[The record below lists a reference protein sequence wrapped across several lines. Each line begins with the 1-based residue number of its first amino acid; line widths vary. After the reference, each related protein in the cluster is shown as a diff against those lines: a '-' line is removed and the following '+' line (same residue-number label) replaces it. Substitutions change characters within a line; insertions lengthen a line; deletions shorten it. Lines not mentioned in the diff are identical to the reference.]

1 MSKSILIATFSVWN
15 RNRRT
20 AISGMI
26 EPLLSYF
33 LPKNY
38 DIDLIDGLHPGSSD
52 VLTKIE
58 QYRNKKLI
66 KKTISYTS
74 KILHPLLNSFNT
86 NATQII
92 FKIRD
97 FFSVL
102 EWGIRSRKKY
112 DIFIG
117 MESIYTIAGIVLRKI
132 GITRYVIY
140 YVSDYSPKRYSQ
152 NWFNTIY
159 VFLDKFCAKHSEYIW
174 DVSPAMQKGR
184 KQAGLEQDKSA
195 PVIIVPNALF
205 PSQIFHCPINEQ
217 IPHSLVFA
225 GTLGLENGSDIAIKA
240 VAKLVKKYPDISL
253 HVFGGNEQGKETFL
267 KKMAEDLKIKD
278 HIFFHGFV
286 NNAEELSRKI
296 NRYMI
301 GLAPYKVQEN
311 SVRAFGDATKLRLY
325 MGAGIP
331 AITTSVP
338 PLGKEI
344 AEKGAALIAKDNE
357 TEFAKSIIKL
367 FDKKT
372 YFSMRDKAI
381 QFGKNNT
388 WENTYT
394 TALNEMKLT
403 GA

>member
-1 MSKSILIATFSVWN
+1 MPKRILIATFSVWEK
-15 RNRRT
+15 NRRT

-33 LPKNY
+33 LPKGY
-38 DIDLIDGLHPGSSD
+38 EIDLIDGLHPGSSD
-52 VLTKIE
+52 VVTKIE
-58 QYRNKKLI
+58 QYKNKNLI
-66 KKTISYTS
+66 KKTTSYTS
-74 KILHPLLNSFNT
+74 KVLYLLLNAYNT
-86 NATQII
+86 NATQVI

-112 DIFIG
+112 DLFIG
-117 MESIYTIAGIVLRKI
+117 MESAYTIAGIFLRKI
-132 GITRYVIY
+132 GIVKSVIY

-152 NWFNTIY
+152 NWFNAIY
-159 VFLDKFCAKHSEYIW
+159 VFLDKFCAQHSNYIW
-174 DVSPAMQKGR
+174 DVSPAMQRGR
-184 KQAGLEQDKSA
+184 KQAGLEPDKSA

-205 PSQIFHCPINEQ
+205 PKQISTCPMNKQ

-267 KKMAEDLKIKD
+267 KKMAEDLEIKNY
-278 HIFFHGFV
+278 IFFHGFI

-331 AITTSVP
+331 TITTSVP

-344 AEKGAALIAKDNE
+344 AEKGAALITEDNE
-357 TEFAKSIIKL
+357 AEFAESIIKL
-367 FDKKT
+367 FDRKI
-372 YFSMRDKAI
+372 YLPMREKAI
-381 QFGKNNT
+381 LFGKNNT
-388 WENTYT
+388 WENTYK
-394 TALNEMKLT
+394 AAMEKSKES
-403 GA
+403 